1 WIWTRLMTL
10 SFRGSLS
17 VGLKSERDLFASL
30 QDCQGAFVLPE
41 AVEVDSMQHVWVYDS
56 NSSCLQ
62 QPGRAAECAQA
73 FARASLAP
81 VHIVRGGF
89 ERFSALYP
97 FLRTQKI
104 IYTVTELENLLTY
117 PVEVIAGLL
126 YMGDQK
132 QLMDAGVL
140 GDLKISAVVS
150 ILQSDTQSMRG
161 SQAVLNVPA
170 ADSVDSDLFSCFEK
184 ICSFIESHILRG
196 SRVLV
201 VSREG
206 RSRCSAVT
214 MAFLMYHLAYSL
226 EEAWKYMSTCK
237 PSMRPNTGF
246 LQQLSDWELNTMGIK
261 VTDISK
267 PHF

>member
-1 WIWTRLMTL
+1 CLFLHKILRKMRNCIHGRSLRYGLL
-10 SFRGSLS
+10 SALS
-17 VGLKSERDLFASL
+17 HPPLTVFA
-30 QDCQGAFVLPE
+30 
-41 AVEVDSMQHVWVYDS
+41 
-56 NSSCLQ
+56 
-62 QPGRAAECAQA
+62 GRAAECAQA

-140 GDLKISAVVS
+140 GDLKISAVHCVTGHLRHLKPIS
-150 ILQSDTQSMRG
+150 YTRY
-161 SQAVLNVPA
+161 SQ
-170 ADSVDSDLFSCFEK
+170 
-184 ICSFIESHILRG
+184 SHILRG

-226 EEAWKYMSTCK
+226 EASQNVGIVNGMNPYKCV
-237 PSMRPNTGF
+237 R
-246 LQQLSDWELNTMGIK
+246 LSQTSENNRT
-261 VTDISK
+261 
-267 PHF
+267 H